1 MQQAQ
6 RAIACAGI
14 FGDQKIAAE
23 KITVCSHDSKR
34 SIAKW
39 KRDFFLPS
47 PSAEKIVLRK
57 IKMLFTFETDVRD
70 RKSYFINLTK

>member
-34 SIAKW
+34 SIANGKET
-39 KRDFFLPS
+39 FFC
-47 PSAEKIVLRK
+47 LRRAQK
-57 IKMLFTFETDVRD
+57 KLFYA
-70 RKSYFINLTK
+70 K